1 LNEIAFLD
9 FVFPKVKDEIKANIY
24 IISAKMYNDLKP
36 KYIELYSKNPP
47 IIAPIILDE
56 KATDKD
62 DDYFNS
68 FENANPEKKIGK
80 VKITV
85 ISSLL
90 AYSGKFSVLIKVNK
104 NPHSKDKNSSP

>member
-1 LNEIAFLD
+1 MKAHPYIM
-9 FVFPKVKDEIKANIY
+9 KANIY
-24 IISAKMYNDLKP
+24 SDLKP
-36 KYIELYSKNPP
+36 KYIELYSRKPP
-47 IIAPIILDE
+47 SIAPKIFE
-56 KATDKD
+56 KKATDKD
-62 DDYFNS
+62 DVFFNS

-104 NPHSKDKNSSP
+104 NPHSKDMNSSP